1 MHDAK
6 PDPNSRAELRGRL
19 TGPDEIAA
27 LLRGMR
33 RIAVVGCSPK
43 PWRDSHRVARY
54 LIEVG
59 YDVVP
64 VNPAADEIFSRRVY
78 PSVRDVPGPVDL
90 VDIFRRSEL
99 VPPVVEDAIA
109 SGAKAVWM
117 QDGVI
122 HETAAEQAIAA
133 GLTVVMDRCILR
145 DHRAFVASGR

>member
-1 MHDAK
+1 MRSVSDEIEMSGPKA
-6 PDPNSRAELRGRL
+6 RL
-19 TGPDEIAA
+19 TEPEEIAA
-27 LLRGMR
+27 LLRGIR

-59 YDVVP
+59 YDIVP
-64 VNPAADEIFSRRVY
+64 VNPEADAIFGLRVY
-78 PSVRDVPGPVDL
+78 PSVRDVPGSVDL

-122 HETAAEQAIAA
+122 HEAAAQCAIAA
-133 GLTVVMDRCILR
+133 GLAVVMDRCILR
-145 DHRAFVASGR
+145 DHRAFLAPAR

>member
-1 MHDAK
+1 M
-6 PDPNSRAELRGRL
+6 
-19 TGPDEIAA
+19 A
-27 LLRGMR
+27 LLRGIR

-59 YDVVP
+59 YDIVP
-64 VNPAADEIFSRRVY
+64 VNPEADEIFGLRVY
-78 PSVRDVPGPVDL
+78 PSVRDMPGPVDL

-109 SGAKAVWM
+109 AGAKAVWM

-122 HETAAEQAIAA
+122 HAAAAQRAIAA
-133 GLTVVMDRCILR
+133 GLVVVMDRCILR
-145 DHRAFVASGR
+145 DHRAFLAPAR